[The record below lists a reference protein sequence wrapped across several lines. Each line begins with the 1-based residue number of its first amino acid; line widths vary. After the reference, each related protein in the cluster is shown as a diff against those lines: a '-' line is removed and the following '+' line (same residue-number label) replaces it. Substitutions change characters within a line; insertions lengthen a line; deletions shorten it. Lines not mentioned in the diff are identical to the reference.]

1 MKNIKYY
8 TFLIL
13 YISPIFL
20 ISIFLQLRILGTIIC
35 VFIWTLYMGLDID
48 KTNNKN
54 EFILEIE

>member
-48 KTNNKN
+48 KKNNKN